1 MITPRATFIKEL
13 VDPEHQLF
21 HHRIQSCSYNLD
33 RHHLSRVL
41 IDNMIHHNGIGISA
55 NQIGIWERAFA
66 MVRDLENN
74 EVMVCFNPRI
84 VKSYT
89 EEVEMEEGCLSYP
102 ELFLKIKRPDKIVV
116 KYEDEDKKTHKIKLQ
131 GLASRVFQHEYD
143 HMEGID
149 FTQRS

>member
-1 MITPRATFIKEL
+1 MIREL
-13 VDPEHQLF
+13 VKPEHQLF
-21 HHRIQSCSYNLD
+21 HHRIQSCSYNLN
-33 RHHLSRVL
+33 RQELSRIL
-41 IDNMIHHNGIGISA
+41 IDNMIHHQGIGISA

-66 MVRDLENN
+66 MIRDIEHN
-74 EVMVCFNPRI
+74 EIIVCFNPRI

-102 ELFLKIKRPDKIVV
+102 DIFLKIKRPDKIIV
-116 KYEDEDKKTHKIKLQ
+116 KYEDADKKKHKMKLE

-149 FTQRS
+149 FTQR